1 MLLYMKFQPGQQA
14 ILLNT
19 EFKPAADAVV
29 RSYDAS
35 TDLYDVVYKYPKS
48 SQTEEIRVPQER
60 LMPIAAFMQMI
71 QNADQQ

>member
-1 MLLYMKFQPGQQA
+1 MKFQPGQQA

-29 RSYDAS
+29 KSYDAA

-48 SQTEEIRVPQER
+48 IETEEIRVPQER
-60 LMPIAAFMQMI
+60 LMAVTTFLQMI
-71 QNADQQ
+71 QKEEQH